1 MNAVD
6 KYETYPLYIKLTA
19 GTCLLLLLG
28 TGVLSYVL
36 WPGLHQIN
44 LTLAFI
50 IETFLFMIPLFFL
63 AMFLVMALALWGCIN
78 VSPLLLRIS
87 NKSLYMLFPFT
98 IGIGRICG
106 ITKER
111 ISQSL
116 IDMINVLVRRNL
128 YRIEPEKILLL
139 TPHCLQKNTCIHK
152 VTSDVY
158 NCKQCGQ
165 CQVGELLKIAQQYGC
180 QFILVTGGTLA
191 RMMVKQARPKAIVAI
206 ACERDLVSGMQ
217 DVFPIPVIGVLNE
230 RPCGPCFNT
239 RVNTEE
245 IEKVVKQLI
254 YGYEG

>member
-87 NKSLYMLFPFT
+87 NKSLYMLFSFYD
-98 IGIGRICG
+98 RDREDLWHY
-106 ITKER
+106 KR
-111 ISQSL
+111 AHQS
-116 IDMINVLVRRNL
+116 
-128 YRIEPEKILLL
+128 K
-139 TPHCLQKNTCIHK
+139 PH
-152 VTSDVY
+152 
-158 NCKQCGQ
+158 
-165 CQVGELLKIAQQYGC
+165 
-180 QFILVTGGTLA
+180 
-191 RMMVKQARPKAIVAI
+191 
-206 ACERDLVSGMQ
+206 
-217 DVFPIPVIGVLNE
+217 
-230 RPCGPCFNT
+230 
-239 RVNTEE
+239 
-245 IEKVVKQLI
+245 
-254 YGYEG
+254 